1 MAWEGFD
8 PANVAKAEEGIQAWV
23 EKHPEAA
30 QDLMAI
36 WKGNYMKAGHKTMA
50 RKLLAIAKELGV

>member
-8 PANVAKAEEGIQAWV
+8 IVDV
-23 EKHPEAA
+23 EKAQGGIRNWAEKYPEAA
-30 QDLMAI
+30 QELMAV

-50 RKLLAIAKELGV
+50 RELLAMAREKGI